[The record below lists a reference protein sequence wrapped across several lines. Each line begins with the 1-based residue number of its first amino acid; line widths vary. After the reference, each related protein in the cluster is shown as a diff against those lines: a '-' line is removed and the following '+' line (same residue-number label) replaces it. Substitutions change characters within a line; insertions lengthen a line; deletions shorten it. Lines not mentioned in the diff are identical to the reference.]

1 MQALGYIFR
10 RKGRET
16 LSGKDIVLS
25 ASMDLGWFSPKDA
38 EKLLA
43 VSQELRLLKETKE
56 GLKPNFDYKSLE
68 IPLDFKPSDRVLKL
82 ESQEPLFIAVV
93 RKIEEATGQDRREII
108 AQINRKKDD
117 LNIEIEVAALLIAA
131 RNEVPISEFLEESE
145 NEILKKVESE
155 RG

>member
-1 MQALGYIFR
+1 MRALGYIYR
-10 RKGRET
+10 KKGRET

-43 VSQELRLLKETKE
+43 ISQELRLLKETDE

-93 RKIEEATGQDRREII
+93 RKIEEMTRQDRREII

-117 LNIEIEVAALLIAA
+117 LAIEIEVAALLIAA
-131 RNEVPISEFLEESE
+131 QNDVPISEFLEESE